1 MTVQK
6 NKKRAVRIKDS
17 FIVTYVMRFAS
28 FIYSRI
34 LKSIFAFLMTSY
46 DAAEEA
52 ARNSFAA
59 SVYRK
64 AVKKFSMRGAKQRAA
79 REIERSVL
87 LGFSSR
93 LRDMFLSA
101 PISVFGVFSAS
112 FGLYSS
118 VIYIMKAVAFDY
130 ERNFT
135 DPAAGAVFLLLSVCF
150 FSSKLSVSQAF
161 AGSRFFS
168 FLINDF
174 LGIRRTEAHEESE
187 EGRRATNIMFMLGM
201 ILGLCTIFVRPLYI
215 VAAAALIAFAM
226 FVMTYPEAGVLL
238 VFLLLPFMKTMA
250 LAATVILI
258 AISFFVKLIRG
269 KRVIKF
275 SPADIPVFMIAIFCI
290 LGGINSVDRASSI
303 KKMLL
308 YICFISMYFIVRN
321 LIRSSKM
328 FSRAIACCIVS
339 LGIVSL
345 LGIVEYFIGTPTL
358 GWLDTGTFDYIR
370 GRAVSTFENPNVLGE
385 FLILTIPLAFAFA
398 LEKQNDEISPRKR
411 FASCIATVLGC
422 ACLILTWSR
431 GAWLGF
437 AVSLLAFALIASKKV
452 FAALLIASPLASLL
466 VFARNTAI
474 FDRLTNFT
482 DSSTSYRLNIW
493 KGSLRLIRD
502 NLISGIGIGEQAFS
516 SVYPAYAVGGA
527 EVAYHSHSLYL
538 QLTAEMG
545 IFALIFFAI
554 FVFFLASRC
563 FSYLQNCA
571 SIREKLVCIALF
583 TGIFAFLFQGLTDFV
598 FYNYRVFLYFWM
610 MVGLAVSY
618 TDFSSE
624 KKKEDLEHYFSEI

>member
-269 KRVIKF
+269 KRVIKLAL
-275 SPADIPVFMIAIFCI
+275 ADIPVVMLAVFFF
-290 LGGINSVDRASSI
+290 LGGVNSVDRSSSI

-308 YICFISMYFIVRN
+308 YICLISMYFIVRN
-321 LIRSSKM
+321 LICSQKM
-328 FSRAIACCIVS
+328 LVRAISCYIVS
-339 LGIVSL
+339 LGLVSL
-345 LGIVEYFIGTPTL
+345 IGIGEYFIGTPTL
-358 GWLDTGTFDYIR
+358 GWIDTGTFDYIR

-385 FLILTIPLAFAFA
+385 FLIMTVPTALAFALA
-398 LEKQNDEISPRKR
+398 KQSDEASPRRR
-411 FASCIATVLGC
+411 FASAISALLGC

-437 AVSLLAFALIASKKV
+437 AVSLLVFALIASRKF
-452 FAALLIASPLASLL
+452 FAALIIASPLASLL
-466 VFARNTAI
+466 IFAKDTAI
-474 FDRLTNFT
+474 FDRFTNFT

-493 KGSLRLIRD
+493 RGSLAMIRD

-516 SVYPAYAVGGA
+516 SVYPAYSIGGA

-545 IFALIFFAI
+545 IFALVFFLIFML
-554 FVFFLASRC
+554 FLASRC
-563 FSYLQNCA
+563 FSYLRSCTA
-571 SIREKLVCIALF
+571 VKEKMMCMALF
-583 TGIFAFLFQGLTDFV
+583 SGIFAFLFQGLTDFV
-598 FYNYRVFLYFWM
+598 FYNYRIFLFFWM

-618 TDFSSE
+618 TDFAAI
-624 KKKEDLEHYFSEI
+624 KKKEDAEHYFSEL

>member
-269 KRVIKF
+269 KRVIKLAL
-275 SPADIPVFMIAIFCI
+275 ADIPVVMLAVFFF
-290 LGGINSVDRASSI
+290 LGGVNSVDRSSSI
-303 KKMLL
+303 K
-308 YICFISMYFIVRN
+308 
-321 LIRSSKM
+321 
-328 FSRAIACCIVS
+328 
-339 LGIVSL
+339 
-345 LGIVEYFIGTPTL
+345 
-358 GWLDTGTFDYIR
+358 
-370 GRAVSTFENPNVLGE
+370 
-385 FLILTIPLAFAFA
+385 
-398 LEKQNDEISPRKR
+398 
-411 FASCIATVLGC
+411 
-422 ACLILTWSR
+422 
-431 GAWLGF
+431 
-437 AVSLLAFALIASKKV
+437 
-452 FAALLIASPLASLL
+452 
-466 VFARNTAI
+466 
-474 FDRLTNFT
+474 
-482 DSSTSYRLNIW
+482 
-493 KGSLRLIRD
+493 
-502 NLISGIGIGEQAFS
+502 
-516 SVYPAYAVGGA
+516 
-527 EVAYHSHSLYL
+527 
-538 QLTAEMG
+538 
-545 IFALIFFAI
+545 
-554 FVFFLASRC
+554 RC
-563 FSYLQNCA
+563 
-571 SIREKLVCIALF
+571 
-583 TGIFAFLFQGLTDFV
+583 
-598 FYNYRVFLYFWM
+598 
-610 MVGLAVSY
+610 SY
-618 TDFSSE
+618 TFVLFLCISS
-624 KKKEDLEHYFSEI
+624 

>member
-1 MTVQK
+1 MAQQV
-6 NKKRAVRIKDS
+6 KKKKAVHIKDS
-17 FIVTYVMRFAS
+17 FIVTYAMRFAS
-28 FIYSRI
+28 FLYSKI
-34 LKSIFAFLMTSY
+34 LKSFFAFLMTSY
-46 DAAEEA
+46 DAFEEA
-52 ARNSFAA
+52 AKNSFAA
-59 SVYRK
+59 FVYGKIVQKISLR
-64 AVKKFSMRGAKQRAA
+64 RAKLSAA
-79 REIERSVL
+79 REIEKSVL
-87 LGFSSR
+87 LGFFSK
-93 LRDMFLSA
+93 LRNMFLCS
-101 PISVFGVFSAS
+101 PVSVFGVFSVS

-118 VIYIMKAVAFDY
+118 IIYIMKIFAFRY
-130 ERNFT
+130 ERNFA
-135 DPAAGAVFLLLSVCF
+135 DPATSAVFLLLSVCF
-150 FSSKLSVSQAF
+150 FSSKLSVSEAF
-161 AGSRFFS
+161 ANSKFFS
-168 FLINDF
+168 FVIHDF
-174 LGIRRTEAHEESE
+174 LGIRRTDARAETK
-187 EGRRATNIMFMLGM
+187 EGRGATNIMFMFGM
-201 ILGLCTIFVRPLYI
+201 VLGLLTIVIRPLHI
-215 VAAAALIAFAM
+215 IAAAALLAFAI
-226 FVMTYPEAGVLL
+226 FVMAHPGAGVLL
-238 VFLLLPFMKTMA
+238 VFLLLPFMKTMV
-250 LAATVILI
+250 LAANVILI

-328 FSRAIACCIVS
+328 FSRAIACCIIS

-545 IFALIFFAI
+545 IFALIFFVI
-554 FVFFLASRC
+554 FVLFLASRC